1 MTPDGCGSK
10 SPRAGRRP
18 RSQCRGRRNRAGEH
32 GAELVEFALVLT
44 ALLMFLFGIMDFGRA
59 LYAYHFVSD
68 AAREGTRYAMVRGS
82 TCKPPGTPPPPE
94 QACPARDTDVS
105 DYIVEHVPPGI
116 DTSTTALIVTTTW
129 TPDKSPGSV
138 VKVQV
143 QYNFKF
149 FFPFRPTSGVAMN
162 SSSQMVISQ

>member
-18 RSQCRGRRNRAGEH
+18 RSQCRGRRNRAGER

-44 ALLMFLFGIMDFGRA
+44 ALLMFLFGIMGFGHA

-82 TCKPPGTPPPPE
+82 TCISGGKSCTAGT
-94 QACPARDTDVS
+94 DDVS
-105 DYIVEHVPPGI
+105 DYIANNAPPGI
-116 DTSTTALIVTTTW
+116 DPGALTVTTTW
-129 TPDKSPGSV
+129 NPDKNPGSV

-143 QYNFKF
+143 QYNFRF
-149 FFPFRPTSGVAMN
+149 FFPFLPTSVAMN